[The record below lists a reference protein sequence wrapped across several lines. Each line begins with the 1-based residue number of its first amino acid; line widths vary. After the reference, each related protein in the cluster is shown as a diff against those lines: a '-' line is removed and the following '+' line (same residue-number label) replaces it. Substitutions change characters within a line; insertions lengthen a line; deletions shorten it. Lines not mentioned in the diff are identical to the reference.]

1 MRDKKYS
8 HHHIFALTEL
18 ATVNN
23 KALCNKQLLLL
34 DILSARVESLPLPL
48 SLIIV
53 CSSLRNHF
61 SCKSSGPVQSVSE

>member
-18 ATVNN
+18 ATVSN

-34 DILSARVESLPLPL
+34 DILSARVESLSL
-48 SLIIV
+48 SL
-53 CSSLRNHF
+53 SRLL
-61 SCKSSGPVQSVSE
+61 